1 VFELE
6 QAVLSRVVAD
16 RYEVLHAF
24 PESEA
29 IQRGSVFQLGHTYCG
44 QTLRASEPVGFA
56 RAQGTEWETHPCY
69 GLMRLEAYLG
79 SPVLVGEEV
88 VGTLS
93 FSSLDPRERPISDAE
108 LDLIR
113 LMSLWIGN
121 ELQRQERHQAVK
133 DAVLRRDDLLAFV
146 AHDLRN
152 PLSAISMSV
161 DLLLDSPLDDEQ
173 GGETRGRLEN
183 VLSAANRMETLIQD
197 LLDLQLL
204 EEGRLRIQPVDIAAA
219 DLIAE
224 AVRAFEVQIEEKA
237 LALELDAE
245 EGLMV
250 RADRNRVLRLL
261 TNLLDNALKFSDPG
275 DRVSLKAEKRDQDVL
290 FSVSDTGIGIA
301 EERLPQLFDR
311 FARADDARG
320 GGGAGLGL
328 DIARQTVEAHDGTMW
343 VESELGAG
351 TTFYFTLPRA

>member
-1 VFELE
+1 
-6 QAVLSRVVAD
+6 
-16 RYEVLHAF
+16 
-24 PESEA
+24 
-29 IQRGSVFQLGHTYCG
+29 
-44 QTLRASEPVGFA
+44 
-56 RAQGTEWETHPCY
+56 
-69 GLMRLEAYLG
+69 
-79 SPVLVGEEV
+79 
-88 VGTLS
+88 
-93 FSSLDPRERPISDAE
+93 
-108 LDLIR
+108 
-113 LMSLWIGN
+113 
-121 ELQRQERHQAVK
+121 
-133 DAVLRRDDLLAFV
+133 
-146 AHDLRN
+146 
-152 PLSAISMSV
+152 MSV
-161 DLLLDSPLDDEQ
+161 DLVLDSPLDDEH

-183 VLSAANRMETLIQD
+183 VLSAANRMEALIQD

-204 EEGRLRIQPVDIAAA
+204 EEGRLRIQPVDIPAA

-224 AVRAFEVQIEEKA
+224 AIRAFEVQIEEKA
-237 LALELDAE
+237 LALESDTE

-275 DRVSLKAEKRDQDVL
+275 DRVSLKAEKRDRDVL

-301 EERLPQLFDR
+301 EDRLPMLFDR
-311 FARADDARG
+311 FARADDAK